1 MDIKEHIVI
10 PAEPGK
16 EESPGSRV
24 ESPLSEHPQC
34 EPWKLAV
41 IFHRVHIAMQEQERY
56 FPTGRIPIQKLFLF
70 VLLDLEIDF
79 NIFTLFISYN
89 QEYFKTENLVVS
101 LVSTGF
107 NHLRSYFQLTNN
119 TLQVESKDQK
129 AKKVNLKKYKYK
141 FSKSIQEGVVV
152 YDGISATVNRVPKT
166 QPTLLFKTTT
176 KLSYKIFEFSNL
188 KKKQIRWISQHC
200 CDKEIVLT
208 RLEFREKVGVGI
220 ICRVAALNKT
230 LKVKVGAK
238 DNKIKTESEGKVGG
252 SHMDKN
258 SHSLCDVEFPDD
270 LTADNNSQLVPFV
283 VIHVLMMKKKI
294 NIKYLANRIHV
305 PEEKI
310 LNILADYD
318 SMFSI
323 DPEVTVKPA
332 DINFINTFLC
342 MIQEQNQECNKLL
355 TANDDSIEEN
365 DILLISSPNVAL
377 KVYLHCVKILNI
389 NGMLVQNHPRAFIK
403 FNLNSVVYSVSA
415 PSIPLKG
422 SYQVS
427 FDLKM
432 YIQPEISSDKKTVIK
447 TLRVKVTSFK
457 PNKSKKSKA
466 KKSKDKKKS
475 TKSLAKKSK
484 NDGISA
490 EVKRNI
496 TDKVLNEDVS
506 DDVSETYEDAEPFL
520 ADLRGDIVTLSD
532 FDSERE

>member
-1 MDIKEHIVI
+1 
-10 PAEPGK
+10 
-16 EESPGSRV
+16 
-24 ESPLSEHPQC
+24 
-34 EPWKLAV
+34 
-41 IFHRVHIAMQEQERY
+41 
-56 FPTGRIPIQKLFLF
+56 
-70 VLLDLEIDF
+70 
-79 NIFTLFISYN
+79 
-89 QEYFKTENLVVS
+89 
-101 LVSTGF
+101 
-107 NHLRSYFQLTNN
+107 
-119 TLQVESKDQK
+119 
-129 AKKVNLKKYKYK
+129 
-141 FSKSIQEGVVV
+141 
-152 YDGISATVNRVPKT
+152 
-166 QPTLLFKTTT
+166 
-176 KLSYKIFEFSNL
+176 
-188 KKKQIRWISQHC
+188 
-200 CDKEIVLT
+200 
-208 RLEFREKVGVGI
+208 
-220 ICRVAALNKT
+220 
-230 LKVKVGAK
+230 
-238 DNKIKTESEGKVGG
+238 
-252 SHMDKN
+252 MDKN

-457 PNKSKKSKA
+457 PNKSKKSNA

-490 EVKRNI
+490 EVKR
-496 TDKVLNEDVS
+496 KVLNEDVS